1 MQWDND
7 AVEAFVR
14 MPIADGLKET
24 CKIYC
29 EKIARRNKSDRVTM
43 KEIKQMKPV
52 YYGRV
57 SEEMRNKELDRR
69 IAEGETDLRERMEK
83 AARTILQNEADLFTV
98 SMCHAQ
104 YFRCVSQNI
113 EVREL
118 RQEIIQKLRALG
130 ITEMIADMLSDNE
143 RILAHHKLHVTI
155 SGCVNGC
162 EAPEIRAFAIAGAAQ
177 PIVTSTECSECYIC
191 VDQCR
196 RNAILLRNGRPEIDL
211 HACDQC
217 GNCIK
222 FCPKGVFAT
231 EDSGYRIF
239 AGGRFG
245 RFHRDGYLLF
255 GIADKETL
263 FRTLEASIELIREE
277 AVGEEALDSIIKRI
291 GVAPLFQKLY
301 QKGAARTRKVVL
313 NISGMTCD
321 KCSKH
326 VGDALQAVPGVVSA
340 TIDLDKSL
348 AHVVYEPSK
357 VSLNNLKQTVV
368 GAGYGID
375 LQGSPV
381 GGASSGECCS

>member
-1 MQWDND
+1 MREHEMQWDKD
-7 AVEAFVR
+7 AIEAFVK

-43 KEIKQMKPV
+43 KEIKEMKPV

-57 SEEMRNKELDRR
+57 SEEMRERELDRR
-69 IAEGETDLRERMEK
+69 IAEGETDLREKMEK
-83 AARTILQNEADLFTV
+83 AARNILKNEADLFSV

-118 RQEIIQKLRALG
+118 RQELIQKLRELRV
-130 ITEMIADMLSDNE
+130 TEMIADMLPDNE
-143 RILAHHKLHVTI
+143 RILAHHKLNVTI

-162 EAPEIRAFAIAGAAQ
+162 EAPEIRNFAIAGAAR
-177 PIVTSTECSECYIC
+177 PAVTSTACSQCYIC

-196 RNAILLRNGRPEIDL
+196 RNAILLRNGRPEIDV

-222 FCPKGVFAT
+222 FCPNGVFVTA
-231 EDSGYRIF
+231 DSGYRIF

-245 RFHRDGYLLF
+245 RFHRDGYMLF

-277 AVGEEALDSIIKRI
+277 AVGEEALESIIKRI

-301 QKGAARTRKVVL
+301 QKGCSAYQD
-313 NISGMTCD
+313 SGFEYLR
-321 KCSKH
+321 H
-326 VGDALQAVPGVVSA
+326 
-340 TIDLDKSL
+340 DL
-348 AHVVYEPSK
+348 
-357 VSLNNLKQTVV
+357 
-368 GAGYGID
+368 
-375 LQGSPV
+375 
-381 GGASSGECCS
+381 

>member
-7 AVEAFVR
+7 AIEAFVK
-14 MPIADGLKET
+14 MPISDGLKDT

-43 KEIKQMKPV
+43 KEINQMKPV

-57 SEEMRNKELDRR
+57 SEEMRNKELDKR
-69 IAEGETDLRERMEK
+69 IAEGETSLRERMEK
-83 AARTILQNEADLFTV
+83 AARNILQNEADLFTV

-118 RQEIIQKLRALG
+118 RQEIIQKLRALHV
-130 ITEMIADMLSDNE
+130 TEMIADMLPDNE

-177 PIVTSTECSECYIC
+177 PVVTSTECSQCYIC

-196 RNAILLRNGRPEIDL
+196 RNAILLRKGRPEIDL
-211 HACDQC
+211 HTCDQC

-231 EDSGYRIF
+231 ADSGYRIF
-239 AGGRFG
+239 VGGRFG
-245 RFHRDGYLLF
+245 RFHRDGCMLF
-255 GIADKETL
+255 GITDKETL
-263 FRTLEASIELIREE
+263 FHALEASIELIREE
-277 AVGEEALDSIIKRI
+277 AVGEEPLDSIIKRI
-291 GVAPLFQKLY
+291 GIAPLFQKLY
-301 QKGAARTRKVVL
+301 QKDIARTRKAAL
-313 NISGMTCD
+313 NVSGMTCD
-321 KCSKH
+321 KCSKR
-326 VGDALQAVPGVVSA
+326 VSDALQAVPGVVSA
-340 TIDLDKSL
+340 AVDLNKNL
-348 AHVVYEPSK
+348 AQVIYEPSK
-357 VSLNNLKQTVV
+357 ASLNDLEQAVV
-368 GAGYGID
+368 EAGYHID
-375 LQGSPV
+375 LQGRPV